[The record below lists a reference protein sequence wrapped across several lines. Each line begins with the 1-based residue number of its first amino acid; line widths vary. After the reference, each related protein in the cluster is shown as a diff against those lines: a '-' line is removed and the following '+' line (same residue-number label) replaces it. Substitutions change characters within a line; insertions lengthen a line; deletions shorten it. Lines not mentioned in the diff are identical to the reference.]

1 MSLLLMIFYMPAFFP
16 FKNKRGKMKEE
27 RELFSPANDG
37 QLKVGIKDTPNFKM
51 SNLNTLLFLS
61 LVLIFSQRIS
71 AQEYMF
77 QAETDSRLKEAFNSF
92 RALDTVEAGSPAM
105 TDSLPPPPKAHL
117 LPENISF
124 GEKLFWGENGI
135 FRSVGIAGPLSPG
148 ERKNELDVRRFMLT
162 THQISGFV
170 TLALMITAAYYGQRT
185 LDNNGSKT
193 FGNTHIKFVD
203 ATIATYSLTALLA
216 VLSPPPLIRRDEE
229 STTTLHKTLAWI
241 HAIGMIVT
249 PILGSYVE
257 SKRHLNINDAHYH
270 QVAGYITTG
279 IFATSLIVITF

>member
-1 MSLLLMIFYMPAFFP
+1 
-16 FKNKRGKMKEE
+16 MKEE
-27 RELFSPANDG
+27 RELFSPAINSVNKLG
-37 QLKVGIKDTPNFKM
+37 SGNH
-51 SNLNTLLFLS
+51 SNINSPYKKYFLFLFFILICAQS
-61 LVLIFSQRIS
+61 LS
-71 AQEYMF
+71 AQYTVLKTEMD
-77 QAETDSRLKEAFNSF
+77 TRLKTVLSSIPV
-92 RALDTVEAGSPAM
+92 LDSTGSESSAM
-105 TDSLPPPPKAHL
+105 IDSLPPPPKTRL

-135 FRSVGIAGPLSPG
+135 FRTIGIVGPLAPE
-148 ERKNELDVRRFMLT
+148 ERKSELDIRRFMLT

-170 TLALMITAAYYGQRT
+170 TLALMMTAAYYGQRT
-185 LDNNGSKT
+185 LDANGSRT
-193 FGNTHIKFVD
+193 LGNTHIEFVD
-203 ATIATYSLTALLA
+203 ATIVTYSLTALLA

-257 SKRHLNINDAHYH
+257 TKRRLNIDQAHFH

-279 IFATSLIVITF
+279 VFATSLIVITF

>member
-1 MSLLLMIFYMPAFFP
+1 MIFYTPAFFS

-27 RELFSPANDG
+27 RELFSPAIIG
-37 QLKVGIKDTPNFKM
+37 QLKAGHKNFPNFKM
-51 SNLNTLLFLS
+51 SNLDTFLFLL
-61 LVLIFSQRIS
+61 LVLICSQKIS
-71 AQEYMF
+71 AQEYTMRTETSTRLNETF
-77 QAETDSRLKEAFNSF
+77 NLFPAPDTIEAEST
-92 RALDTVEAGSPAM
+92 AM
-105 TDSLPPPPKAHL
+105 TDSLPPPPKTHL

-135 FRSVGIAGPLSPG
+135 FRSVGIAGPLSPE

-170 TLALMITAAYYGQRT
+170 TLALMMTAAYYGQRT
-185 LDNNGSKT
+185 IDNNGSRT
-193 FGNTHIKFVD
+193 FGDTHIKFVD

-241 HAIGMIVT
+241 HAVGMIVT

-257 SKRHLNINDAHYH
+257 SRRHLNINDAHYH

-279 IFATSLIVITF
+279 VFATSLIVITF